1 MPEIQIGSLKVA
13 IQNAS
18 GHEHR
23 FVAIAGRA
31 ASIFS
36 ARLGR
41 QFSQGATSRPR
52 SIATIAPA
60 SPLQFDLRRMS
71 DEQAANEI
79 ASAWFEAAI
88 LQLKSG
94 R

>member
-1 MPEIQIGSLKVA
+1 MPEIQIDSLKVA

-23 FVAIAGRA
+23 VVAIAGRA

-52 SIATIAPA
+52 SIATIAP
-60 SPLQFDLRRMS
+60 LQFDLRRMS